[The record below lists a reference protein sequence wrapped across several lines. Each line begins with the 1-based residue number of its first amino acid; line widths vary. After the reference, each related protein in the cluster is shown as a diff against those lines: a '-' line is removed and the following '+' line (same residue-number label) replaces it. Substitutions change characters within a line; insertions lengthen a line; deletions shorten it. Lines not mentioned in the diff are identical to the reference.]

1 MRFKDRFL
9 PCATNTLVNTRQG
22 RPLAQAA
29 RSLCDSLEQRRDL
42 GTCPSF
48 ISLNVELVASR
59 TSTPLGSRS
68 HENRRRLDGDLLR
81 GVERPPGVHAR
92 LFRRLAPCQEEA
104 IMVKIRAASANRVH
118 KRAERYCGQLQS
130 YQYQALVQYTQVNA
144 CRSALAARS
153 SASSGILQLRIF

>member
-92 LFRRLAPCQEEA
+92 LSRRLSPRQEEA
-104 IMVKIRAASANRVH
+104 IMAKNLHPRQRTESTR
-118 KRAERYCGQLQS
+118 
-130 YQYQALVQYTQVNA
+130 T
-144 CRSALAARS
+144 SALNATV
-153 SASSGILQLRIF
+153 ASCSRTSTRH